1 MKKEAH
7 MGIQFV
13 PQYGLPILL
22 DSAGPCI
29 APPESRWPSGWWML
43 PATIVG
49 FVECVAIMGW
59 IVA

>member
-1 MKKEAH
+1 

-22 DSAGPCI
+22 DPARPRI
-29 APPESRWPSGWWML
+29 LPRESRWPSGWWIL
-43 PATIVG
+43 PSMIVG
-49 FVECVAIMGW
+49 FVECAAIIGW

>member
-1 MKKEAH
+1 

-13 PQYGLPILL
+13 PQYGFSIRL
-22 DSAGPCI
+22 DTTGPRVT
-29 APPESRWPSGWWML
+29 PRESRWPSGWWIL

-49 FVECVAIMGW
+49 FVECVGFIGW